1 MRFATALRFDI
12 RFQIRHGFYAV
23 YAVVTLLYILVLRA
37 LPEQVRDVLLP
48 VVVFTDPA
56 LLGLI
61 FIGAIVLLEK
71 EERTLESLFV
81 TPLRLGEYLASRLLS
96 LGLLSVS
103 SSVVIVVGVTGR
115 LPAPYLFFP
124 GVLLTAGIFTLL
136 GFAVAARVR
145 SFNEFVFAAAGV
157 MLPACVP
164 LVDHFGLVHSPLF
177 YIFPTRASLLLIR
190 GHSTGA
196 AEAVY
201 AFAYLAVWFWLAW
214 CLAAREFRA
223 RVIGRTGDG
232 S

>member
-1 MRFATALRFDI
+1 MRFAAALRFDI
-12 RFQIRHGFYAV
+12 RFQVRHGFYAV

-103 SSVVIVVGVTGR
+103 SSTAIVVGVTGR
-115 LPAPYLFFP
+115 LPVPHLFFP

-145 SFNEFVFAAAGV
+145 SFNEFIFAAAGV

-190 GHSTGA
+190 GNSTGA

-214 CLAAREFRA
+214 RLAVREFRA

-232 S
+232 P